1 MQEFYAGLDRF
12 HPIFRATATQVGEG
26 FVEYRDE
33 TESLRRV
40 ACDSVVALG
49 GMRPLQTE
57 AMAFDACARDF
68 YMIGDCRQVGDL
80 HTGSRAAYA
89 VTHQF

>member
-1 MQEFYAGLDRF
+1 MRDWTDSILFSALPPLRW
-12 HPIFRATATQVGEG
+12 GEG